1 MIKSH
6 IVILTLLFTS
16 FIMSGCSLLRQEPVE
31 RVVTKEVLV
40 QKIPLNLKSPDKF
53 VWMDV
58 EYIIIT
64 PENYEEKLSELQED
78 GKSVALY
85 ALDTDSYEALSINI
99 ANVLKY
105 MKEQKLIL
113 AKYKEYYETKNIPLD
128 SEK

>member
-1 MIKSH
+1 
-6 IVILTLLFTS
+6 
-16 FIMSGCSLLRQEPVE
+16 MSGCSLLRQEPVE

>member
-16 FIMSGCSLLRQEPVE
+16 FIMSGCSLLRQEPLE

-85 ALDTDSYEALSINI
+85 TIDTDSYEALSINI

-113 AKYKEYYETKNIPLD
+113 AKYKEYYETELD

>member
-40 QKIPLNLKSPDKF
+40 QKIPLDLKSPDKF

-85 ALDTDSYEALSINI
+85 TLDTDSYEALSINI

-113 AKYKEYYETKNIPLD
+113 AKYKEYYETELD

>member
-85 ALDTDSYEALSINI
+85 ALDTNSYEALSINI

-113 AKYKEYYETKNIPLD
+113 AKYKEYYETKNIPL
-128 SEK
+128 EE

>member
-40 QKIPLNLKSPDKF
+40 QKIPLDLKSPDKF

-85 ALDTDSYEALSINI
+85 TIDTDSYEALSINI

-113 AKYKEYYETKNIPLD
+113 AKYKEYYETELD

>member
-113 AKYKEYYETKNIPLD
+113 AKYKEYYETKNIPL
-128 SEK
+128 EE

>member
-40 QKIPLNLKSPDKF
+40 QKIPLDLKSPDKF

-64 PENYEEKLSELQED
+64 PENYEEKLS
-78 GKSVALY
+78 
-85 ALDTDSYEALSINI
+85 
-99 ANVLKY
+99 
-105 MKEQKLIL
+105 
-113 AKYKEYYETKNIPLD
+113 
-128 SEK
+128 

>member
-85 ALDTDSYEALSINI
+85 TLDTDSYEALSINI

-113 AKYKEYYETKNIPLD
+113 AKYKEYYETELD